1 MVLQVV
7 RLCFSGVIDNQYGE
21 GTGIAQYDF
30 QIVLEEG
37 QANYNDS
44 KIVADINAV
53 EHLESSMLGYLK
65 VCKGYSDETDKEME
79 IELSMDTGDILD
91 EFLSLLEWDV
101 DGLELLEY
109 FSDVSYMW
117 EVWQKIIT

>member
-1 MVLQVV
+1 
-7 RLCFSGVIDNQYGE
+7 
-21 GTGIAQYDF
+21 
-30 QIVLEEG
+30 
-37 QANYNDS
+37 
-44 KIVADINAV
+44 
-53 EHLESSMLGYLK
+53 
-65 VCKGYSDETDKEME
+65 ME

-117 EVWQKIIT
+117 EVWTSDTDIINWNNFSENKVYANQDFTI